1 VFIPDQ
7 KNYPWA
13 MALIVAWFVGTLIV
27 PLLIP
32 IDKLFGFPVGSFT
45 IISWLAVGV
54 NAISSE
60 NFAFK
65 RLAKNQ
71 KIENESDLSS
81 IGKILLWTL
90 VLAIGFLIVKNLF

>member
-1 VFIPDQ
+1 MFIPYQ
-7 KNYPWA
+7 KNYPCT
-13 MALIVAWFVGTLIV
+13 MALIVVWFIGTLII
-27 PLLIP
+27 PLFIP

-60 NFAFK
+60 NSVFK

-71 KIENESDLSS
+71 KIENESDLSA